1 MLSVGVAG
9 HHPRRATQ
17 PLIAQVLPYG
27 IDLNRCANGV
37 KHLVQPR
44 QVMLDRCEY
53 LVRFFFQE
61 YFLCSPFELISRR
74 IFIVPPLFQ
83 AANKC
88 MVFVFFPGSLH
99 NRPATMRE
107 E

>member
-1 MLSVGVAG
+1 MS
-9 HHPRRATQ
+9 RRETQ
-17 PLIAQVLPYG
+17 PSIAQVLPYG
-27 IDLNRCANGV
+27 IDLYRCANGV

-53 LVRFFFQE
+53 LVRLIFQE

-83 AANKC
+83 LRISAWYSSCSWLIA
-88 MVFVFFPGSLH
+88 VPTVIHGVSSG
-99 NRPATMRE
+99 
-107 E
+107 